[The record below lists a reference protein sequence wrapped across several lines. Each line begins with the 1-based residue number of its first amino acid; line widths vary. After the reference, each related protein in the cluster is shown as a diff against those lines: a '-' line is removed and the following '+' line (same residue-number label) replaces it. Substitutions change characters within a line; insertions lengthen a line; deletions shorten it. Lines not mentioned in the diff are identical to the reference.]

1 MATSK
6 RLNSGDVRRLKR
18 SLDITAFYDLPLD
31 DGQIVVSAGSTSN
44 SVSELVFSDGGNISF
59 GLNGSTLTAT
69 VAGGPPGPPGPP
81 GPSVTI
87 FDYRADTSIA
97 VGYPG
102 DGHIRWD
109 NATQINSGT
118 LRISHLTDGNV
129 DIDRILS
136 LLVAGQDLILQDA
149 NASANY
155 QEWKVSG
162 APTNFNPGAA
172 NSYWDI
178 PVTLITSAGTG
189 TTNFPNNHQII
200 LEIIRV
206 GPPGPAGSITVSA
219 GTLSSQASH
228 LTFQNSNGV
237 SWGFDG
243 ANITATVATNYQS
256 QGAYLTTAMASNRG
270 PDFVQANATFHGTNA
285 SGTIA
290 SDGLSV
296 SVAAPSAASINISAG
311 STSSNVSAITF
322 SNGSGVSFGFDGTN
336 ITATVATNYQTSG
349 AYLTTAALS
358 QDSSKYAGTNGSV
371 ETTSGTDLALTLNTS
386 GATIAYPKWLTTAMA
401 SNAATISNINVSAG
415 TTSNNL
421 SAIKFADTIGL
432 SFGLSGSTIT
442 GAPAIGVSAGT
453 LAATLGGYT
462 FSNSN
467 NVSFGQAAGGTIT
480 ATVASSLTNIKISAG
495 ASSGNVSALTFS
507 NGSGVSFGFDGSN
520 ITATVATNY
529 QSQGAYLTTAAL
541 SGQTSNFAGTNTS
554 LQTTSG
560 TDLKVTL
567 NTTGLTIAYPAWI
580 TTAGAASG
588 VQSLNGSQGQLTIVA
603 SGLNSVS
610 NNASSI
616 VVSARSESLNEI
628 QNPAADAVF
637 SMGGNACFFSYNQG
651 GSFSTNATREGM
663 FQISVAGNVTQEAD
677 VFRLWQGGGAPST
690 LDMLH
695 IEAGGT
701 NVTALRL
708 QNSCSVAG
716 EFNNPIKFTTADTN
730 FSIGSVPMI
739 LGTGMSNV
747 VANLNANYLQGSQ
760 ASQFAASNVTS
771 ARAGTNTSVATTGG
785 TDLTLGVNTSGVTIG
800 YPKWITTYV
809 NDLTSQRAG
818 TNTSVQTTSGTDLSC
833 ALNTNGLTIAYPAWL
848 TTAAA
853 TNITSARAGTGTS
866 VQTTTGTDLSCAL
879 NTNGLT
885 IAYAKWITTYVNDL
899 TSGRAGIN
907 GSVATTA
914 GTDLALTLNTS
925 GATIGYPAWITTA
938 AKSSAMASYWANQDK
953 FVDDNST
960 TIQPTI
966 SVLQVVPVVIPYA
979 ISASFLR
986 VPVLVAFNSTESA
999 GTTANTTFTF
1009 NRTYSS
1015 AVGIFTQ
1022 NVGAS
1027 SMSLAQLTSTV
1038 GTWVIQH
1045 IIGAGATGSR
1055 YTQTQNITY
1064 QVSGTTSQ
1072 YTTSSAQSSANLAV
1086 STNQLT
1092 LFTSAR
1098 FNDIPFALSLSA
1110 GNYWFAFGI
1119 SSATAS
1125 SGGLSNFV
1133 SNATMNMSMVGV
1145 SHSNLSWGAMGL
1157 APANSIQLMPGLGS
1171 WSTNAAIM
1179 TTASLQIAS
1188 ISSQSSHP
1196 LAYFQLAR
1204 FA

>member
-31 DGQIVVSAGSTSN
+31 DAQIVVSAGSTSN
-44 SVSELVFSDGGNISF
+44 SVSELVFADGGNISF

-69 VAGGPPGPPGPP
+69 VAAGPPGPPGPP

-87 FDYRADTSIA
+87 FDYRADTSIV

-136 LLVAGQDLILQDA
+136 LLVSGQDLILQDA

-172 NSYWDI
+172 NSYWDV

-270 PDFVQANATFHGTNA
+270 SDFVQANATFHGTNA

-290 SDGLSV
+290 SDGISV
-296 SVAAPSAASINISAG
+296 SVAAASASINI
-311 STSSNVSAITF
+311 
-322 SNGSGVSFGFDGTN
+322 
-336 ITATVATNYQTSG
+336 
-349 AYLTTAALS
+349 
-358 QDSSKYAGTNGSV
+358 
-371 ETTSGTDLALTLNTS
+371 
-386 GATIAYPKWLTTAMA
+386 
-401 SNAATISNINVSAG
+401 SAG

-421 SAIKFADTIGL
+421 TDIKFADTIGF

-467 NVSFGQAAGGTIT
+467 NVSFGQAVGGTIT

-677 VFRLWQGGGAPST
+677 VFRLWQGGGAPTT

-771 ARAGTNTSVATTGG
+771 ARAGTNTSVATTTG
-785 TDLTLGVNTSGVTIG
+785 TDLSCALNTSGLTIA

-853 TNITSARAGTGTS
+853 TNITSARAGTATS
-866 VQTTTGTDLSCAL
+866 VQTTTGTDLSCVL

-885 IAYAKWITTYVNDL
+885 IAYPAWLTTAAATNV
-899 TSGRAGIN
+899 TSARAGTN
-907 GSVATTA
+907 TSVATTS
-914 GTDLALTLNTS
+914 GTDITLGVNTS
-925 GATIGYPAWITTA
+925 GVTIGYPKWITTA
-938 AKSSAMASYWANQDK
+938 AQSSAMLSYFANQDK

-966 SVLQVVPVVIPYA
+966 SVLQVVPVVIPHA
-979 ISASFLR
+979 ISVSFLR

-1015 AVGIFTQ
+1015 AVGVFTQ

-1045 IIGAGATGSR
+1045 IIGAGAQGSR

-1157 APANSIQLMPGLGS
+1157 APNNSIQLMPGLGS
-1171 WSTNAAIM
+1171 WSTNSAIM

>member
-31 DGQIVVSAGSTSN
+31 DAQIVVSAGSTSN
-44 SVSELVFSDGGNISF
+44 SVSELVFADGGNISF

-87 FDYRADTSIA
+87 FDYRADTSIV

-178 PVTLITSAGTG
+178 PVSLITSAGTG

-228 LTFQNSNGV
+228 LTFVNSNGV

-243 ANITATVATNYQS
+243 SNITATVATNYQS

-270 PDFVQANATFHGTNA
+270 SDFVQANATFHGTNA

-290 SDGLSV
+290 SDGISV
-296 SVAAPSAASINISAG
+296 SVAAASASINISAG

-322 SNGSGVSFGFDGTN
+322 SNGSGVSFGFDGSN
-336 ITATVATNYQTSG
+336 VTASVQTNYQTPG

-467 NVSFGQAAGGTIT
+467 NVSFGQAVGGTIT

-541 SGQTSNFAGTNTS
+541 SQ
-554 LQTTSG
+554 
-560 TDLKVTL
+560 D
-567 NTTGLTIAYPAWI
+567 
-580 TTAGAASG
+580 
-588 VQSLNGSQGQLTIVA
+588 
-603 SGLNSVS
+603 
-610 NNASSI
+610 SSK
-616 VVSARSESLNEI
+616 
-628 QNPAADAVF
+628 
-637 SMGGNACFFSYNQG
+637 Y
-651 GSFSTNATREGM
+651 
-663 FQISVAGNVTQEAD
+663 
-677 VFRLWQGGGAPST
+677 
-690 LDMLH
+690 
-695 IEAGGT
+695 
-701 NVTALRL
+701 
-708 QNSCSVAG
+708 
-716 EFNNPIKFTTADTN
+716 
-730 FSIGSVPMI
+730 
-739 LGTGMSNV
+739 
-747 VANLNANYLQGSQ
+747 
-760 ASQFAASNVTS
+760 
-771 ARAGTNTSVATTGG
+771 
-785 TDLTLGVNTSGVTIG
+785 
-800 YPKWITTYV
+800 
-809 NDLTSQRAG
+809 AG

-833 ALNTNGLTIAYPAWL
+833 ALNTSGLTIAYPKWLTAAPGAGTGFTSTSTAGALITAALGTNGLSMAVPNYL

-853 TNITSARAGTGTS
+853 TNDSSNNLG
-866 VQTTTGTDLSCAL
+866 L
-879 NTNGLT
+879 NT
-885 IAYAKWITTYVNDL
+885 
-899 TSGRAGIN
+899 
-907 GSVATTA
+907 SVATTA
-914 GTDLALTLNTS
+914 GTDLAMTGNSS
-925 GATIGYPAWITTA
+925 GLTIGYPKWITTA
-938 AKSSAMASYWANQDK
+938 AQTSAMASYFENMPILDAG
-953 FVDDNST
+953 ST
-960 TIQPTI
+960 TLSASG
-966 SVLQVVPVVIPYA
+966 SVLQVVPFVLPYA
-979 ISASFLR
+979 ISAGFLR
-986 VPVLVAFNSTESA
+986 VPVSMSYVSTEVS
-999 GTTANTTFTF
+999 GTTANSTWTV
-1009 NRTYSS
+1009 NRSYTD
-1015 AVGIFTQ
+1015 AAAIMVQKG
-1022 NVGAS
+1022 GAS
-1027 SMSLAQLTSTV
+1027 SLSLQYLTSSQA
-1038 GTWVIQH
+1038 TWVFQNQ
-1045 IIGAGATGSR
+1045 IGAGANGSR
-1055 YTQTQNITY
+1055 YTVTQNVTY
-1064 QVSGTTSQ
+1064 PVSGTTSN
-1072 YTTSSAQSSANLAV
+1072 YTTSYPQSSANVQLSSA
-1086 STNQLT
+1086 SLT
-1092 LFTSAR
+1092 LFTGLR
-1098 FNDIPFALSLSA
+1098 WLDIPLGFSLSA
-1110 GNYWFAFGI
+1110 GNYWLALGR
-1119 SSATAS
+1119 STNSATQAGNAALGGAS
-1125 SGGLSNFV
+1125 EGFSY
-1133 SNATMNMSMVGV
+1133 VGV
-1145 SHSNLSWGAMGL
+1145 SQNNVTICFPGAVT
-1157 APANSIQLMPGLGS
+1157 NSSCQLQPGLGS
-1171 WSTNAAIM
+1171 WSTNSAVM
-1179 TTASLQIAS
+1179 STSSLQLAS
-1188 ISSQSSHP
+1188 ISAMSSGAKP
-1196 LAYFQLAR
+1196 YFQIIRYA
-1204 FA
+1204 